1 VAGETGESLLK
12 TQMIF
17 PLKSGVVRLGKVAG
31 HMWVDGFPGEITVCD
46 SAGVILE
53 MNAKAEEDF
62 KEEGGRKLI
71 GTDLLDCHPGAAKEK
86 LKELME
92 TRQVN
97 VYTTEK
103 AGVRKLICQAPWYE
117 AGKYRGFVEIS
128 LVIPGEI
135 PNLLRDP

>member
-1 VAGETGESLLK
+1 
-12 TQMIF
+12 MIF
-17 PLKSGVVRLGKVAG
+17 PLKSCVVCLAKVTG
-31 HMWVDGFPGEITVCD
+31 HTWVDGFPGEITVCD

-53 MNAKAEEDF
+53 MNPKAEEDF

-71 GTDLLDCHPGAAKEK
+71 GTDLLDCHPEDAKVK

-92 TRQVN
+92 KRQVN

-103 AGVRKLICQAPWYE
+103 AGVRKLVCQAPWYV
-117 AGKYRGFVEIS
+117 AGEYRGFVEIS

-135 PNLLRDP
+135 PSLIRDP